1 MGGKYP
7 EKEAEVK
14 HDDSGYRMIMYVNE
28 KKLGCKKCSFRNGN
42 VCNIC
47 YKKLYEEFYKERQAD
62 KNGKSII
69 NEAEKNKGS

>member
-1 MGGKYP
+1 MK
-7 EKEAEVK
+7 
-14 HDDSGYRMIMYVNE
+14 VNE
-28 KKLGCKKCSFRNGN
+28 KQLGCKKCSFRNGN